1 MLALPPTLFSTTYG
15 WPLEDNIAQQDCNDV
30 SINIEANSYISLL
43 DFPSYDQSQHDCAPE
58 SCYSGGAI
66 HGNIGDP
73 NKVSKKLN
81 HNASER
87 DRRKRVNDLYAYLR
101 SLLRMSA
108 DQKKKVSI
116 PGTVSR
122 ALKYI
127 PELRKEVETLLRKKE
142 NLSSYSTST
151 IIGIERQS
159 TKDAMINTNSSVVS
173 SVSVL
178 SDKEVVIQLI
188 YSSDRMSNNK
198 ETASLSRVLEY
209 LESEENGFVL
219 LNLTTFKCP
228 GEETLLH
235 TLHLQ
240 VQGDNYKVEAEILK
254 EKLCTFGKHLEKIH
268 VTWTQFGKKRDK
280 NATLWN
286 FDQVLVRRRHDFH
299 LTHKEFKAT
308 ASQVFAKTSQ
318 VFAMTSKKPT

>member
-1 MLALPPTLFSTTYG
+1 MLALPPTFSTTYG

-30 SINIEANSYISLL
+30 SIDSEANAIISLL

-58 SCYSGGAI
+58 SCSSGGAI
-66 HGNIGDP
+66 NGNIGDP
-73 NKVSKKLN
+73 KNVSKTLN

-87 DRRKRVNDLYAYLR
+87 DRRKRVNDLYTHLR
-101 SLLRMSA
+101 SLLPISA

-116 PGTVSR
+116 PGTVSH

-142 NLSSYSTST
+142 NLSSYSAST
-151 IIGIERQS
+151 ISTKQKNLGIERQS
-159 TKDAMINTNSSVVS
+159 TKDAIINTNTSVVS

-188 YSSDRMSNNK
+188 YSTDHMSNNK
-198 ETASLSRVLEY
+198 EIPSLSRVLEY
-209 LESEENGFVL
+209 LESEKNGFVL

-228 GEETLLH
+228 GEETLLN

-240 VQGDNYKVEAEILK
+240 
-254 EKLCTFGKHLEKIH
+254 
-268 VTWTQFGKKRDK
+268 
-280 NATLWN
+280 
-286 FDQVLVRRRHDFH
+286 
-299 LTHKEFKAT
+299 
-308 ASQVFAKTSQ
+308 
-318 VFAMTSKKPT
+318 